1 MCVCV
6 CGGASFYCIYYRRC
20 FSTILVASDVH
31 KKKVIVYYYCV
42 FHVSWDGFLAH
53 FVVDHLVPSLL
64 TAYLLLPSRPPDVVM
79 IRPFAT
85 GMTCVLM
92 ELLGIFEF
100 RGGEYGTMG
109 LPSGATGPR

>member
-1 MCVCV
+1 
-6 CGGASFYCIYYRRC
+6 
-20 FSTILVASDVH
+20 
-31 KKKVIVYYYCV
+31 
-42 FHVSWDGFLAH
+42 
-53 FVVDHLVPSLL
+53 
-64 TAYLLLPSRPPDVVM
+64 LLLPSRPPDVVM